1 MSEMLDEIYEEA
13 EGEELQDVA
22 VFDDAS
28 AQYLLRRIA
37 EADEQFERMEAWY
50 KHQTAKAKAVRD
62 RTVEW
67 AERNLRAYFDLVPK
81 KTTKTQQSYEL
92 PGGKLVL
99 KQKQPKYERDDA
111 ALVPWLEGN
120 GRAEMVKVEK
130 SANWAELKKTLTLG
144 PDGESMITEDGEVVP
159 GVKAVPQLP
168 EFSVTVNT
176 KKQ

>member
-1 MSEMLDEIYEEA
+1 MSEMLDEIYEEN

-28 AQYLLRRIA
+28 AQYLLKRIA
-37 EADEQFERMEAWY
+37 EANEQFERMVAWY
-50 KHQTAKAKAVRD
+50 GLQTERAKKLRD

-99 KQKQPKYERDDA
+99 KTPQPKYERDEA

-120 GRAEMVKVEK
+120 GRAELVKVEK
-130 SANWAELKKTLTLG
+130 SANWAELKKTLKIA
-144 PDGESMITEDGEVVP
+144 PDGQTMVTEDGEVVP
-159 GVKAVPQLP
+159 GVKVTARLP

-176 KKQ
+176 KQ